1 MKPLPSIF
9 IALLLAASGP
19 AAPAQET
26 NPAARLDYNAFKIIA
41 EKNIFDPT
49 RRGRRIPGPN
59 VRQRVV
65 EHLTF
70 SGVGDDYGK
79 TTAFFAG
86 DGVPNVDFKTGDS
99 VKGLKIA
106 QINLDGVQLTD
117 GTNTYVLDL
126 DNRRSLSRT
135 DGGPWSVVSEQF
147 AANPA
152 RGLTRRSSS
161 GETPTSD
168 AVSAAPSGGAS
179 SDIIERLKKRKLD

>member
-1 MKPLPSIF
+1 MDARHGPERFDSARLQSMKPLPSIF

-79 TTAFFAG
+79 TRFREGAQNR
-86 DGVPNVDFKTGDS
+86 PNQPGRRPVD
-99 VKGLKIA
+99 
-106 QINLDGVQLTD
+106 
-117 GTNTYVLDL
+117 
-126 DNRRSLSRT
+126 
-135 DGGPWSVVSEQF
+135 
-147 AANPA
+147 
-152 RGLTRRSSS
+152 
-161 GETPTSD
+161 
-168 AVSAAPSGGAS
+168 
-179 SDIIERLKKRKLD
+179 